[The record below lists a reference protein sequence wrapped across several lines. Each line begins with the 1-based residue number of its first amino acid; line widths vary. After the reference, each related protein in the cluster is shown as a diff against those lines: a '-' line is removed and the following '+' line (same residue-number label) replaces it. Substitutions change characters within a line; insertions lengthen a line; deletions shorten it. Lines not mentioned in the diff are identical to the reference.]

1 MNISNTIIKNKS
13 RYLILAIALL
23 ALPVSIYLARVPTR
37 TNTQAATGK
46 SVLAIQPAQ
55 STPRLSE
62 TASFSVN
69 INPNGDQVNS
79 VELHLTYNASVIQV
93 NDIQP
98 GNFFTDFQNQAG
110 GPPVVIQKVF
120 GNGDIR
126 YAIGYPLG
134 SNYGGVIAGS
144 VANVTY
150 QVIGAGTSDLTI
162 DTTSN
167 RPSLVANLQAENT
180 LASATNGQ
188 IIVNTDTPTLAFT
201 NLSKPNPQTVNQNFT
216 IETTINSAGEQLSAV
231 DADITFNPQYLKV
244 ISVEQSSPSAFNS
257 YAVKSFDN
265 TAGTIN
271 IAANIGTSTSPT
283 PAVGNN
289 LIFAKI
295 TFQPLKIIASTPI
308 QYQFT
313 PNNPNDSNL
322 VKFNAGNNPVDI
334 LAQVNNQTITI
345 IAAPTATLAPTNT
358 PTPVPSNVPTPTPT
372 NKPAPTAVPSPT
384 PTIAPTPV
392 PTLSATIQV
401 NFQGKGIASGIAKNL
416 PITIEM
422 KKLSNNQTTIIQSQT
437 NTDGQSSINATS
449 GNYIFTIKAPGYLA
463 KKFGTTT
470 TPINITTQGQLI
482 NLTQSPLLGGDFN
495 GDGEINEIDYILH
508 VLPNFFKNYS
518 LADLDRSGELNALDF
533 AIMRD
538 NVNKQDDILQ

>member
-1 MNISNTIIKNKS
+1 MNFPNSLTKNKS
-13 RYLILAIALL
+13 KYIILAVALL
-23 ALPVSIYLARVPTR
+23 ALPVSIYLSRIPTR

-55 STPRLSE
+55 STPRLAES
-62 TASFSVN
+62 ASFAVN

-79 VELHLTYNASVIQV
+79 IELHLTYNASVIQI

-110 GPPVVIQKVF
+110 GAPVVIQKTF

-126 YAIGYPLG
+126 YAIGFPLG
-134 SNYGGVIAGS
+134 SNYGGVVPGA
-144 VANVTY
+144 VANITY
-150 QVIGAGTSDLTI
+150 QVITAGTSDLVI

-188 IIVNTDTPTLAFT
+188 IVVNTDTPTLAFT

-216 IETTINSAGEQLSAV
+216 VETTVNSAGEQLSAV

-244 ISVEQSSPSAFNS
+244 ISVEQSTPSAFSS
-257 YAVKSFDN
+257 YAVKAYDN

-271 IAANIGTSTSPT
+271 IAANIGTSANPT
-283 PAVGNN
+283 PAIGNN
-289 LIFAKI
+289 LIFARI
-295 TFQPLKIIASTPI
+295 TFQPLKTIASTPI
-308 QYQFT
+308 NYQFS

-334 LAQVNNQTITI
+334 LSQVNNQAITI

-372 NKPAPTAVPSPT
+372 NTPAPTAIPTAVPT
-384 PTIAPTPV
+384 TGPTPV
-392 PTLSATIQV
+392 PTLSATLQV
-401 NFQGKGIASGIAKNL
+401 NFQGKGITSGIAKNL
-416 PITIEM
+416 PVTIEI
-422 KKLSNNQTTIIQSQT
+422 KKLSNNQTSEVQSQT
-437 NTDGQSSINATS
+437 NTNGQVSINVAS
-449 GNYIFTIKAPGYLA
+449 GNYIFTVKAPGYLA
-463 KKFGTTT
+463 KKFGTNTN
-470 TPINITTQGQLI
+470 PINITAQEQLI

-495 GDGEINEIDYILH
+495 QDGEINEIDYTLH

-538 NVNKQDDILQ
+538 NWNKQDDVLQ